1 MALVDLIRKRG
12 AKNASAISA
21 TPATTEVRQGNGP
34 VAGIA
39 TVAVAGECKAGEE
52 VAPMSS
58 SENQALLAWLVQ
70 IGESDQTVSADVLR
84 DCQRDVDT
92 RVFFLNLVAE
102 APSSVARFFPP
113 PDIGEPVGGA

>member
-12 AKNASAISA
+12 AKTASAISA
-21 TPATTEVRQGNGP
+21 IPATTGLTEGVGP

-39 TVAVAGECKAGEE
+39 TVAVADECKARAED

-58 SENQALLAWLVQ
+58 SETRALLAWLVQ
-70 IGESDQTVSADVLR
+70 IGESDPAVIADVLR
-84 DCQRDVDT
+84 DCQRDVGT

-102 APSSVARFFPP
+102 EVTRR
-113 PDIGEPVGGA
+113 